1 MEFQSVQRG
10 YANLWAKAE
19 IRPEYADDAAAIAT
33 KLAGSKPRYEAVS
46 ATVGAPWW
54 FVAIIHQMEANAS
67 FTKHLHN
74 GDPLSAR
81 TVRVPRGRPPR
92 PLMPPFTWEQSAA
105 DALTMEGIAD
115 VKGWTIPRALYQFE
129 KYNGFA
135 YFNHAINSPYVWSFT
150 TLYTQGK
157 YVADGKWDPEAVSQQ
172 CGAAAILKAM
182 IETGSVT
189 I

>member
-19 IRPEYADDAAAIAT
+19 IRPDRVAAAKAIAV
-33 KLAGSKPRYEAVS
+33 KLQKSQARYEAVS

-54 FVAIIHQMEANAS
+54 FVAIIHQMEANAD

-115 VKGWTIPRALYQFE
+115 VKGWTVPRALYQFE

-150 TLYTQGK
+150 TLYSRGK
-157 YVADGKWDPEAVSQQ
+157 YVADGKWDADAVSQQ

-182 IETGSVT
+182 ADGGIVSL
-189 I
+189 